1 MLHLNPDSHF
11 STKSANQGQVC
22 GTRFKRDREVGVV
35 LGVGGWGVSRSL
47 GLGPFERVF
56 GEFWVVDWAFWQC
69 EVLDRALDPKL

>member
-1 MLHLNPDSHF
+1 M
-11 STKSANQGQVC
+11 
-22 GTRFKRDREVGVV
+22 GVV